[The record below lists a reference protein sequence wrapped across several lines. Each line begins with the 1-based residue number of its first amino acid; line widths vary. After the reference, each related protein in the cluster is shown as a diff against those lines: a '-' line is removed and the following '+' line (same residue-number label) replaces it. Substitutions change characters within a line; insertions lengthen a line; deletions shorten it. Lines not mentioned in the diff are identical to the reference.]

1 MKDIN
6 SESGNFYKKRR
17 KEISDNGKLIPV
29 RFESLEK
36 EAKAKLRPGPY
47 AYTSG
52 GAGEEQTM
60 ASNRRELDR
69 YEIVPRVL
77 RDVSEINMGVELF
90 GKQLPT
96 PLVLAPIGSQR
107 MYHEDGEL
115 GTARAAKKQNVP
127 MTLSTWSSTPLEL
140 VAEVMAD
147 VPKFF
152 QLYWMNE
159 WEVTESF
166 ASRAESA
173 GYDAIFITLDGQR
186 GPWQPRSME
195 TNYSINTEWSTDK
208 DAPKAIFLSDPIVAD
223 SLGIEIDNWDSA
235 NEETI
240 RLIKSRYKYNSSL
253 TWEDINRLREVVDIP
268 IVLKG
273 ILHPED
279 AKMALDIGM
288 DGIVVSS
295 HGGRRIDGAIG
306 AASALDKIS
315 EKVNGEIPILFD
327 SGIRTG
333 TDAFKALALGA
344 TAVQVGRPYAYGL
357 TLAGEQ
363 GVYET
368 IGNLLAELE
377 STIGVAGYKNLKEV
391 RESSALVHY
400 PWVHEL
406 L

>member
-1 MKDIN
+1 M
-6 SESGNFYKKRR
+6 
-17 KEISDNGKLIPV
+17 
-29 RFESLEK
+29 
-36 EAKAKLRPGPY
+36 
-47 AYTSG
+47 
-52 GAGEEQTM
+52 
-60 ASNRRELDR
+60 
-69 YEIVPRVL
+69 
-77 RDVSEINMGVELF
+77 
-90 GKQLPT
+90 
-96 PLVLAPIGSQR
+96 
-107 MYHEDGEL
+107 
-115 GTARAAKKQNVP
+115 
-127 MTLSTWSSTPLEL
+127 
-140 VAEVMAD
+140 
-147 VPKFF
+147 
-152 QLYWMNE
+152 
-159 WEVTESF
+159 
-166 ASRAESA
+166 
-173 GYDAIFITLDGQR
+173 
-186 GPWQPRSME
+186 
-195 TNYSINTEWSTDK
+195 
-208 DAPKAIFLSDPIVAD
+208 AD

-400 PWVHEL
+400 PCVHEL